1 MADLLVFGT
10 TWKERASAMA
20 VLEGILS
27 HSLSC
32 DRFRVVYICN
42 IYFCVI

>member
-1 MADLLVFGT
+1 MANLLVFGT

-27 HSLSC
+27 HSFL
-32 DRFRVVYICN
+32 
-42 IYFCVI
+42 